1 MQNIYYFKSN
11 YLIKSKKLKVGETM
25 DYRSWTRIIAP
36 YSNAVEELKIK
47 FKNIRKDYLE
57 QGQYSPIEF
66 VTGRTK
72 KISSIMAKMKKL
84 NTTNIEEDIEDIAGI
99 RIMCQFVEDIY
110 AIVEIIK
117 KRADMRIINEKDYI
131 NNVKK
136 SGYRSYHLII
146 MYPIET
152 IDGPKELQCEIQI
165 RTLAMNF
172 WATIEHSLKYKYD
185 HYIPDELAKRLKR
198 AADAAFRLDQ
208 EMGEIREDII
218 KAQEL
223 FTEKEYATTDVYAR
237 VDKLKELGD
246 SENYFYYKHQ
256 MDKMSQTNDIAGLID
271 LKAEIDHVLKDVK
284 MSRILD
290 DNEIR

>member
-1 MQNIYYFKSN
+1 
-11 YLIKSKKLKVGETM
+11 M
-25 DYRSWTRIIAP
+25 DYQSWTRIIAP

-57 QGQYSPIEF
+57 MGLHSPIEF

-84 NTTNIEEDIEDIAGI
+84 NAKNIEEDIEDIAGI

-110 AIVEIIK
+110 TIVDIIK
-117 KRADMRIINEKDYI
+117 ERTDMRVINEKDYI
-131 NNVKK
+131 KNAKN
-136 SGYRSYHLII
+136 SGYRSYHVII
-146 MYPIET
+146 MYPINT
-152 IDGPKELQCEIQI
+152 VDGPRELQCEIQI

-185 HYIPDELAKRLKR
+185 HYIPDELAVRLKR
-198 AADAAFRLDQ
+198 AADAAFMLDQ

-223 FTEKEYATTDVYAR
+223 FTEKEYATTDVYSR
-237 VDKLKELGD
+237 LNKLKEMRD
-246 SENYFYYKHQ
+246 DANYFYYKHQ
-256 MDKMSQTNDIAGLID
+256 LDKMSRKNDIAGIIE
-271 LKAEIDHVLKDVK
+271 LKSELDKVLKDIKVE
-284 MSRILD
+284 RVIEDEDL
-290 DNEIR
+290 

>member
-1 MQNIYYFKSN
+1 
-11 YLIKSKKLKVGETM
+11 M
-25 DYRSWTRIIAP
+25 DYQSWTRIIAP

-57 QGQYSPIEF
+57 QGLHSPIEF

-84 NTTNIEEDIEDIAGI
+84 NATNIEEDIEDIAGI

-110 AIVEIIK
+110 TIVDIIK
-117 KRADMRIINEKDYI
+117 KRTDMRVINEKDYI
-131 NNVKK
+131 NNAKS
-136 SGYRSYHLII
+136 SGYRSYHVII
-146 MYPIET
+146 MYPIST
-152 IDGPKELQCEIQI
+152 IDGTKELQCEIQI

-185 HYIPDELAKRLKR
+185 HYIPDELATRLKR
-198 AADAAFRLDQ
+198 AADAAFKLDK

-223 FTEKEYATTDVYAR
+223 FTEKEYATTDVYYR
-237 VDKLKELGD
+237 LNKLKEIGD
-246 SENYFYYKHQ
+246 DANYFFYKHLL
-256 MDKMSQTNDIAGLID
+256 DKMSRKNDIAGIIE
-271 LKAEIDHVLKDVK
+271 LKAELDKVLKNTRVTRVLEEED
-284 MSRILD
+284 L
-290 DNEIR
+290 